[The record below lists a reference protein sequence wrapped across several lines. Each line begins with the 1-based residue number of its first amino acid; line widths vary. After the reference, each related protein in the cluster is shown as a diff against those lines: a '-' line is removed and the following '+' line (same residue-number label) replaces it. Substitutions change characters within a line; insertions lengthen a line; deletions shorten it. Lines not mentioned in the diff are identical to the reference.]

1 MDIDKV
7 YNLFFSPT
15 DTTKF
20 VLQFLSEQISP
31 NYKKY
36 KFNIKRY
43 KSR

>member
-20 VLQFLSEQISP
+20 VLQFFFLSEQISLI
-31 NYKKY
+31 
-36 KFNIKRY
+36 IKI
-43 KSR
+43 